1 MIPVYL
7 TTEKLNQFISSALSE
22 DTGSGDHSTL
32 AAVPESAKGIARLL
46 IKDEGIIAGIE
57 LAEQVFKNHDAT
69 LELTRFINDGDSIK
83 NGDIAFEVKGS
94 VRSILTT
101 ERLVL
106 NCMQRM
112 SGIATRTS
120 LFTGLVRGTKAR
132 IMDTRKTTP
141 NFRAMEKWAV
151 AIGGGMNHRFS
162 LGDLIMLKDNH
173 VDACGGIV
181 PAIKQAR
188 KYLSENKLD
197 LKIEV
202 ETRNLDEVRQA
213 VECTPDIIM
222 FDNMSAPL
230 MRQAVL
236 LVAGKCQTEASG
248 GITES
253 NIRQV
258 AETGVD
264 FISIGALTHSV
275 RSLDMSLKLVG

>member
-1 MIPVYL
+1 
-7 TTEKLNQFISSALSE
+7 
-22 DTGSGDHSTL
+22 
-32 AAVPESAKGIARLL
+32 
-46 IKDEGIIAGIE
+46 
-57 LAEQVFKNHDAT
+57 
-69 LELTRFINDGDSIK
+69 
-83 NGDIAFEVKGS
+83 
-94 VRSILTT
+94 
-101 ERLVL
+101 
-106 NCMQRM
+106 
-112 SGIATRTS
+112 
-120 LFTGLVRGTKAR
+120 
-132 IMDTRKTTP
+132 
-141 NFRAMEKWAV
+141 
-151 AIGGGMNHRFS
+151 
-162 LGDLIMLKDNH
+162 MLKDNH